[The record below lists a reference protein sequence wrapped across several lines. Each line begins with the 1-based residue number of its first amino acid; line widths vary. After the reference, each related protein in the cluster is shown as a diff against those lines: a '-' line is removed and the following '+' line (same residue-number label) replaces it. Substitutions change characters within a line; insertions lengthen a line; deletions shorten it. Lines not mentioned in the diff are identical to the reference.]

1 MKVFLCVLAIAGLFA
16 FGGAAAADSSASCPN
31 DITLDDSAWVLR
43 AIQAGDGA
51 GGGEYVYT
59 MWKRIFAY
67 QPDVTKRFRKEFS
80 PACFGEAYSFVING
94 KQQWIA
100 KRIVSLSGSRAFLLL
115 SDNTWRE
122 GSGVHVAADFK
133 NPIGPAYYVL
143 LFRAS
148 EVVAHRKIS
157 IPIVIP
163 SLSLQSD
170 Q

>member
-1 MKVFLCVLAIAGLFA
+1 MKMFACALAVAVLAV
-16 FGGAAAADSSASCPN
+16 FGNNASADSSASCPN

-100 KRIVSLSGSRAFLLL
+100 KRVVSLSGSRAFLLL
-115 SDNTWRE
+115 SDNTWVE
-122 GSGVHVAADFK
+122 GLNIYVAADFK
-133 NPIGPAYYVL
+133 NPIDPAYYVL

-148 EVVAHRKIS
+148 EVVAHRKIP

>member
-51 GGGEYVYT
+51 GVGEYAYT
-59 MWKRIFAY
+59 LWKRIFAY
-67 QPDVTKRFRKEFS
+67 QPDAAKRFRKEFF
-80 PACFGEAYSFVING
+80 PACFAETYSFVIDG
-94 KQQWIA
+94 KQQQIA
-100 KRIVSLSGSRAFLLL
+100 KRVVSLSGSRAFLLL

-157 IPIVIP
+157 LPTIFPSP
-163 SLSLQSD
+163 SLRSER
-170 Q
+170 